1 MRTFTAI
8 GFLVG
13 LATLPFSTA
22 DTYCDA
28 STACEVGCCGV
39 NNVCGTG
46 PDYCSD
52 EKCINSCTYKAECNP
67 GDWDEVYFNA
77 SSCPLNVCCS
87 KYGFCGTTELFCG
100 DDSVTRPSCDV
111 DSQSITRVIGYYASG
126 GASRTCDGMIPQSFP
141 QGVYS
146 HINFAFGSIDPDTF
160 KVGPATDADEA
171 LYPALRALQ
180 TRDLGQE
187 LWLSIGG
194 WTFSDAN
201 QPTATTFSDLVNA
214 DITYQNVFFASLT
227 LYMMTWGFTGVDID
241 WEYPAADDRNGREAD
256 YANLPVFLAD
266 LKDALDEYKYGLSLT
281 LPTSYWYLQHF
292 DLAAI
297 EPSVDWF
304 NYMSYDLHGT
314 WDIGSEW
321 TGAYLNAHTNLTEIE
336 TALDLLWRND
346 IPSSK
351 VNLGLAFYGRS
362 FTLASASCSEPGCA
376 YLSAGDAGSCSGEAG
391 ILLSSEI
398 KSIISN
404 NDLTPTLYEDAAI
417 KTITWGGDQWVS
429 FDDQETF
436 KIKADFAKSQCL
448 GGVLVWSVD
457 YDDGNSTYSEGLA
470 AALGNE
476 LNVDTDT
483 GLTLSM
489 AATSS
494 KDTTLETQNQYCRW
508 SNCGETCGTGFTS
521 IVRDDKTSQL
531 MLDST
536 ECPPGESQTQTLCC
550 PTSSEVPTCR
560 WRGFHN
566 NGKCKGGCNDD
577 EAEVGTISTG
587 CSSGYQSACCTIT
600 ESTMPW
606 SKCQWTDSC
615 YDDETCPSD
624 YPNYVAQSRDG
635 WGGRPSCSNGAK
647 HKNYCCSGD
656 AVPDAFTNCAWDG
669 FEVAFTN
676 EAYCSDACPSGSI
689 RIAEQSISTL
699 WGADKT
705 AHTDGCLYGNEAYC
719 CSGAKTSSSTSP
731 RSTSGTIVYADET
744 AEEFDAYLQ
753 KYLASPVCPAEWEA
767 EYDADISLV
776 VRDLAEQD
784 LGAASN
790 TQTRNDTITTMQRR
804 PANPLSL
811 ITHRATDESITLTFL
826 MPLISTW
833 ITSRYPREDLTEIWN
848 TRIEEAGL
856 GSEGANASVLTD
868 TLYGDSWSGY
878 PTYSPDTLIA
888 DVLCNIADSSEAL
901 LNMQTA
907 TEGLCVDYGE
917 GAEDD
922 DDDGDTSSE
931 WKREETALSAR
942 NLEPLTMAA
951 RSANGVLPSIAAV
964 LTGIMN
970 GGLTLHYLRWLAPEG
985 DQVILEMAYWIGS
998 TVGVAPGGTGT
1009 NSPRYTYGDNS
1020 HFTSTTPDRWVV
1032 MHLHIPIDQYT
1043 FRGNTQGWYPGV
1055 TTVTMYHSQGYVR
1068 PSAVTRGESP
1078 DYRAEYRYSPNY
1090 ASGSMNTGATA
1101 GFNDRAQALSC
1112 DMRGGGSGVQ
1122 ARWFIGYDNADNI
1135 NALNAASGVRAR
1147 PTELAA
1153 LLNRFGI
1160 WFRGSRAAAGSGN
1173 AFSEANLAY
1182 LFPNLAAVRT
1192 ATTTGRTPPRGT
1204 HNYQDDYA
1212 PQAGAFDYNWMPDGT
1227 STPPDLSGADA

>member
-1 MRTFTAI
+1 
-8 GFLVG
+8 
-13 LATLPFSTA
+13 
-22 DTYCDA
+22 
-28 STACEVGCCGV
+28 
-39 NNVCGTG
+39 
-46 PDYCSD
+46 
-52 EKCINSCTYKAECNP
+52 
-67 GDWDEVYFNA
+67 
-77 SSCPLNVCCS
+77 
-87 KYGFCGTTELFCG
+87 
-100 DDSVTRPSCDV
+100 
-111 DSQSITRVIGYYASG
+111 
-126 GASRTCDGMIPQSFP
+126 MIPQSFP

-171 LYPALRALQ
+171 LYPALRPLQ

-187 LWLSIGG
+187 L
-194 WTFSDAN
+194 
-201 QPTATTFSDLVNA
+201 
-214 DITYQNVFFASLT
+214 
-227 LYMMTWGFTGVDID
+227 
-241 WEYPAADDRNGREAD
+241 
-256 YANLPVFLAD
+256 
-266 LKDALDEYKYGLSLT
+266 
-281 LPTSYWYLQHF
+281 
-292 DLAAI
+292 
-297 EPSVDWF
+297 
-304 NYMSYDLHGT
+304 
-314 WDIGSEW
+314 
-321 TGAYLNAHTNLTEIE
+321 
-336 TALDLLWRND
+336 
-346 IPSSK
+346 
-351 VNLGLAFYGRS
+351 
-362 FTLASASCSEPGCA
+362 
-376 YLSAGDAGSCSGEAG
+376 
-391 ILLSSEI
+391 EI

-404 NDLTPTLYEDAAI
+404 NDLTPTLYDDAAVKI
-417 KTITWGGDQWVS
+417 VTWGGDHVS
-429 FDDQETF
+429 
-436 KIKADFAKSQCL
+436 AACW
-448 GGVLVWSVD
+448 WSVD

-476 LNVDTDT
+476 LNVGTDT
-483 GLTLSM
+483 GLTLSV

-521 IVRDDKTSQL
+521 IVRDDKKSQL

-536 ECPPGESQTQTLCC
+536 ECPPGKSQTQTLCC

-560 WRGFHN
+560 ADGA
-566 NGKCKGGCNDD
+566 D
-577 EAEVGTISTG
+577 STTTA
-587 CSSGYQSACCTIT
+587 SSACCTIT
-600 ESTMPW
+600 ESTTPW

-676 EAYCSDACPSGSI
+676 EAYCSDACPSSSI
-689 RIAEQSISTL
+689 RIAEQSISTM

-753 KYLASPVCPAEWEA
+753 NYFKSPVCPAQWEA

-784 LGAASN
+784 PGAASN
-790 TQTRNDTITTMQRR
+790 TQTRNDTITTIQRR

-811 ITHRATDESITLTFL
+811 LTHRATDESITLTFL
-826 MPLISTW
+826 LPLISTW

-856 GSEGANASVLTD
+856 GSDGANASVLTD

-888 DVLCNIADSSEAL
+888 DVLCNIADSSDAL

-917 GAEDD
+917 GAEDE

-931 WKREETALSAR
+931 WKREDTALSVR

-951 RSANGVLPSIAAV
+951 RSADGVLPSIAAV

-970 GGLTLHYLRWLAPEG
+970 
-985 DQVILEMAYWIGS
+985 
-998 TVGVAPGGTGT
+998 VGVAPGGTGN

-1020 HFTSTTPDRWVV
+1020 HFTSTPPDRWVV

-1055 TTVTMYHSQGYVR
+1055 TTVTMYHSQGCVR
-1068 PSAVTRGESP
+1068 PSAVTRGATP
-1078 DYRAEYRYSPNY
+1078 DHRAEHRYSPDY
-1090 ASGSMNTGATA
+1090 ASGSMNTGDAA

-1112 DMRGGGSGVQ
+1112 GMRNGCSGVQ
-1122 ARWFIGYDNADNI
+1122 ARWFIGYDNAENI
-1135 NALNAASGVRAR
+1135 NALNAAPGVRAR
-1147 PTELAA
+1147 PTQLAA
-1153 LLNRFGI
+1153 LLSRFGV
-1160 WFRGSRAAAGSGN
+1160 WFRSSRAAAGSVALLRGKPGLPV
-1173 AFSEANLAY
+1173 SQ
-1182 LFPNLAAVRT
+1182 P
-1192 ATTTGRTPPRGT
+1192 GRG
-1204 HNYQDDYA
+1204 
-1212 PQAGAFDYNWMPDGT
+1212 PDGYRH
-1227 STPPDLSGADA
+1227 GAHAAPRHA

>member
-1 MRTFTAI
+1 MT
-8 GFLVG
+8 
-13 LATLPFSTA
+13 
-22 DTYCDA
+22 
-28 STACEVGCCGV
+28 
-39 NNVCGTG
+39 
-46 PDYCSD
+46 
-52 EKCINSCTYKAECNP
+52 
-67 GDWDEVYFNA
+67 
-77 SSCPLNVCCS
+77 
-87 KYGFCGTTELFCG
+87 
-100 DDSVTRPSCDV
+100 
-111 DSQSITRVIGYYASG
+111 
-126 GASRTCDGMIPQSFP
+126 PQSFP

-171 LYPALRALQ
+171 LYPALR
-180 TRDLGQE
+180 
-187 LWLSIGG
+187 
-194 WTFSDAN
+194 
-201 QPTATTFSDLVNA
+201 
-214 DITYQNVFFASLT
+214 
-227 LYMMTWGFTGVDID
+227 
-241 WEYPAADDRNGREAD
+241 
-256 YANLPVFLAD
+256 
-266 LKDALDEYKYGLSLT
+266 
-281 LPTSYWYLQHF
+281 HF

-304 NYMSYDLHGT
+304 NYY
-314 WDIGSEW
+314 
-321 TGAYLNAHTNLTEIE
+321 
-336 TALDLLWRND
+336 
-346 IPSSK
+346 
-351 VNLGLAFYGRS
+351 
-362 FTLASASCSEPGCA
+362 
-376 YLSAGDAGSCSGEAG
+376 
-391 ILLSSEI
+391 EI

-417 KTITWGGDQWVS
+417 KTITWGDDQWVS

-560 WRGFHN
+560 WRGFHK

-577 EAEVGTISTG
+577 EAEVGTISAG

-600 ESTMPW
+600 ESTTPW

-689 RIAEQSISTL
+689 RIAEQSIPPC
-699 WGADKT
+699 G
-705 AHTDGCLYGNEAYC
+705 AYC

-784 LGAASN
+784 LGAPSN

-811 ITHRATDESITLTFL
+811 LTHRATDESITLTFL
-826 MPLISTW
+826 LPLISTW

-856 GSEGANASVLTD
+856 GSDGANASVLTD

-931 WKREETALSAR
+931 WKREETALSVR

-998 TVGVAPGGTGT
+998 TAGVAPGGTGT

-1032 MHLHIPIDQYT
+1032 MHLHIPIEQYT
-1043 FRGNTQGWYPGV
+1043 FRGNTRGWYPGV

-1068 PSAVTRGESP
+1068 PSAVTRGASP

-1135 NALNAASGVRAR
+1135 NALNTASGVRAR

-1153 LLNRFGI
+1153 LLKRFGI
-1160 WFRGSRAAAGSGN
+1160 WFGGSRAAAAGSGN
-1173 AFSEANLAY
+1173 AFSESNLAY

-1192 ATTTGRTPPRGT
+1192 ATTTGCTLPRGT
-1204 HNYQDDYA
+1204 HNYQDDYT
-1212 PQAGAFDYNWMPDGT
+1212 PQAGAFDYN
-1227 STPPDLSGADA
+1227 